1 VLHQQAQP
9 VGELTGD
16 IHQLIDD
23 MVETMYA
30 APGIGL
36 AAPQIGVPL
45 RIFVID
51 LSVGGVVALTT
62 VASAALL
69 RAGGIDPWI
78 IMLLMLVMGI
88 TIGAAILADVQ
99 PPFERV
105 EVSFFWIFT
114 LATSA
119 GIAFLAFVPAMI
131 AILLAESFSWR
142 SILYYALIGGAIGLF
157 FGAIL
162 PTDEPGRVFLTR
174 GAEIM
179 AGAGVAAGLVYWL
192 FAGRNAGRWREV
204 ATEITKP

>member
-1 VLHQQAQP
+1 MAIIGRVFMIALGFCLASF
-9 VGELTGD
+9 
-16 IHQLIDD
+16 
-23 MVETMYA
+23 A
-30 APGIGL
+30 A
-36 AAPQIGVPL
+36 AA
-45 RIFVID
+45 
-51 LSVGGVVALTT
+51 T
-62 VASAALL
+62 
-69 RAGGIDPWI
+69 
-78 IMLLMLVMGI
+78 I
-88 TIGAAILADVQ
+88 TIGAAVLAEVQ

-105 EVSFFWIFT
+105 EVSFFWLFT

-142 SILYYALIGGAIGLF
+142 SILYYALIGGAIGFF

-192 FAGRNAGRWREV
+192 FAGRNAGRWHTPDPVENP
-204 ATEITKP
+204 KP